1 MEENHMEDCSFCKI
15 IDGTIPTKKLYEDDI
30 CVAFNDTRPQAPTH
44 FLLVPKRHIGSA
56 VELTDD
62 DATVVG
68 HIFAVIALLTQ
79 IFGISD
85 GYRVVTNCGKS
96 AGQTVQHLHF
106 HVLAGKELGTFN

>member
-1 MEENHMEDCSFCKI
+1 MEDCSFCKI
-15 IDGTIPTKKLYEDDI
+15 IDGTIPAKKLYEDDI
-30 CVAFNDTRPQAPTH
+30 CVAFNDTKPLAPTH
-44 FLLVPKRHIGSA
+44 FLVVPKRHIGSA

-62 DATVVG
+62 DAMMVG
-68 HIFAVIALLTQ
+68 HIFAVISLLTQ

-96 AGQTVQHLHF
+96 AGQTVHHLHF